1 MDGPSFRLTVRFF
14 AQLVAAMCEFP
25 HNAATQHPLTLLKT
39 HQGIDFITGSETF
52 HFLIVMT

>member
-1 MDGPSFRLTVRFF
+1 
-14 AQLVAAMCEFP
+14 MCEFP